1 MTTRK
6 SMPKSLSILLIDD
19 EEIMREVIVRLL
31 QGQGYDVTVAG
42 SGEEGLEKLEEKE
55 VDLVLLDL
63 MLPGM
68 GGMVALEELV
78 RRSPDTVVVMI
89 TAYASIENAVKATKV
104 GAFDFVT
111 KPFKNDELLLVIKN
125 GLEHRELTLENRQ
138 LRQTLQSRHRFENI
152 IGKNLQMQRL
162 FDLIAQVGPRRSTV
176 LITGESGTGKELVA
190 KAIHAC
196 SKRVDRPFVA
206 VNSGT
211 IPFDLLESELFGHV
225 RGAFTGAT
233 ATKKGI
239 FEAADG
245 GTIFLDEI
253 GTLPLET
260 QAKLLRVI
268 QEREFRRVGGL
279 ENVKVD
285 VRIIA
290 ATNIDLKEAA
300 EKGHF
305 REDLYYRL
313 NVIIIALPPLRERK
327 DDIPL
332 LAEHFIL
339 IYSKENRHDLCT
351 LDQGA
356 LRVLMEYDWP
366 GNVRELEN
374 VIERAVVLAPDDGR
388 ISEDLFPRD
397 VLERTSVSLGKLNLG
412 ENGASLRELVIEFER
427 GLITTALKKTDWNQ
441 KRAASLLRVNAT
453 TLNEKL
459 KRLNIKIP

>member
-1 MTTRK
+1 
-6 SMPKSLSILLIDD
+6 MPKSLSILLIDD

-374 VIERAVVLAPDDGR
+374 VIERAVVLAPR
-388 ISEDLFPRD
+388 
-397 VLERTSVSLGKLNLG
+397 
-412 ENGASLRELVIEFER
+412 
-427 GLITTALKKTDWNQ
+427 
-441 KRAASLLRVNAT
+441 
-453 TLNEKL
+453 
-459 KRLNIKIP
+459 

>member
-1 MTTRK
+1 
-6 SMPKSLSILLIDD
+6 MPKSLSILLIDD

-388 ISEDLFPRD
+388 ISEALFPRD

>member
-1 MTTRK
+1 
-6 SMPKSLSILLIDD
+6 MPKSLSILLIDD

-427 GLITTALKKTDWNQ
+427 GLITTALKKTGWNQ

>member
-1 MTTRK
+1 
-6 SMPKSLSILLIDD
+6 
-19 EEIMREVIVRLL
+19 MREVIVRLL
-31 QGQGYDVTVAG
+31 QGQGYDVSVAG
-42 SGEEGLEKLEEKE
+42 SGEEGLQKLEEKE

-68 GGMVALEELV
+68 GGMAALEELV
-78 RRSPDTVVVMI
+78 QRSPDTVVVMI
-89 TAYASIENAVKATKV
+89 TAYASIENAVMATKV

-125 GLEHRELTLENRQ
+125 GLEQRELKLENRQ

-162 FDLIAQVGPRRSTV
+162 FDLIAQIGPRRSTV

-196 SKRVDRPFVA
+196 SKRADHPFVA

-279 ENVKVD
+279 ENVKID

-300 EKGHF
+300 EQGEF

-313 NVIIIALPPLRERK
+313 NVIIVPLPPLRERK

-374 VIERAVVLAPDDGR
+374 VIERAVVLAPEDGR

-397 VLERTSVSLGKLNLG
+397 ILESTSVSLGKLNLG

-441 KRAASLLRVNAT
+441 KKAASLLRVNAT

-459 KRLNIKIP
+459 KRLSIKIP

>member
-1 MTTRK
+1 
-6 SMPKSLSILLIDD
+6 MPKSLSILLIDD